1 MKTQIGRYIELRARE
16 TAGSVDK
23 SLTGFT
29 YRYFYWS
36 GRILSRVFYSGQ
48 YLNIDSVLDEAGM
61 KIYPEAYVSLIG
73 FLFILSIIATIPLII
88 LTGLLPLAFIP
99 LIIPILGYI
108 IPKVKARDRA
118 SKLDMEVPF
127 AGAYISVMATGG
139 LSPYESLK
147 KLRKCELLPNISKVV
162 KHIEVDVKLKGLDPV
177 AALENSAEKL
187 PSREY
192 KDLILGYAHTLRT
205 GGDVIHYLLIKTETM
220 FRDLAAKIKAFGER
234 AAMLMETYVAI
245 IILSSLS
252 LSVIFMT
259 SIAFESFW
267 QGGFTAENYLLYSYL
282 LVPTISILFIYLT
295 DLSSFQEPLYETGP
309 YKVFAASLPVMI
321 TLLLTMFFPFLVPE
335 LKMPIT
341 QPMIDF
347 VVFLRGSLG
356 LEKGYEAALG
366 LSIALIIGTIPAVIA
381 HSYFLRRGREIV
393 HDVTNFLRDL
403 TEARKTG
410 ASPESCIVNLSRKS
424 YGKFGKY
431 LKVAARQI
439 RWGLPFKVIYE
450 TFKSKIRSW
459 LALINIYI
467 LVDAIEVGGGSPET
481 LETLTRFSEMLSSL
495 EKEKKA
501 LLRPLAIMPYIGAGI
516 LLFSTIIFLSYMR
529 FVLYSFARQPMPFS
543 DFVTLMFPPIIL
555 QAYLTGLVT
564 GKITSGLL
572 STGFRHATIL
582 TVAAVLLMVIM
593 NFFTITVTW

>member
-1 MKTQIGRYIELRARE
+1 M
-16 TAGSVDK
+16 VDR
-23 SLTGFT
+23 SITGFA

-36 GRILSRVFYSGQ
+36 GRILSRMLYSNR
-48 YLNIDSVLDEAGM
+48 YLNIYDVLDKAGM
-61 KIYPEAYVSLIG
+61 KIYPEAYFSLIG
-73 FLFILSIIATIPLII
+73 FIFILSITITIPLAI
-88 LTGLLPLAFIP
+88 LTGFLPFACIPPFI
-99 LIIPILGYI
+99 LILGYL
-108 IPKVKARDRA
+108 IPKIKAHDRA

-147 KLRKCELLPNISKVV
+147 KLKKCELLPNISKVI

-187 PSREY
+187 PSKEY

-220 FRDLAAKIKAFGER
+220 FRDLAAKIKAFGDR
-234 AAMLMETYVAI
+234 AAMLMEAYVAI

-259 SIAFESFW
+259 SVAFEEFW

-282 LVPTISILFIYLT
+282 LVPIISALFIYFT

-309 YKVFAASLPVMI
+309 YKVFTASLPLMI
-321 TLLLTMFFPFLVPE
+321 ILLLTMFFPFLIPE
-335 LKMPIT
+335 LRLPIT
-341 QPMIDF
+341 QPMMDF
-347 VVFLRGSLG
+347 IIFLRGVLG

-366 LSIALIIGTIPAVIA
+366 LSISLMISTIPAVIA
-381 HSYFLRRGREIV
+381 HSYYLKRGKEIV

-410 ASPESCIVNLSRKS
+410 ASPESCIVNLSKKS
-424 YGKFGKY
+424 YGRFGKH
-431 LKVAARQI
+431 LKVVARQI

-450 TFKSKIRSW
+450 TFKSKIKSW

-529 FVLYSFARQPMPFS
+529 FMLYSFARQPMPFS

-572 STGFRHATIL
+572 STGFKHAVIL
-582 TVAAVLLMVIM
+582 TIAAVVLMVVM